1 MSQSINKHFF
11 FLHKGHSPE
20 NDGLLIVLKAIG
32 INYIYTYIFLPII
45 KAALR

>member
-11 FLHKGHSPE
+11 FLYKGHSPE
-20 NDGLLIVLKAIG
+20 NDGLLIGLKAIG
-32 INYIYTYIFLPII
+32 INYIYIFLPII